1 MERAARD
8 VSHTHVHVV
17 EKMDKEHLSRIKQ
30 LEQDISK
37 NDQKLI
43 LIHNFKSA
51 KTKNEVLKQAFEDI
65 QKHFPNAGQTVDS
78 EYYCVHYLTKNSVHY
93 IYAEEGT
100 EAGKFYNEKTSN
112 CLRDELGKLSRKQ
125 FNKRDFV
132 TKNTHFY
139 GRLIKSLESNI
150 KKLIINKPKGYFERI
165 KGYFGYGKKEEK
177 VLDVKLELLD
187 TDKEKG
193 IPSRFFF
200 KDGKDWAITKD

>member
-65 QKHFPNAGQTVDS
+65 QKQ
-78 EYYCVHYLTKNSVHY
+78 L
-93 IYAEEGT
+93 
-100 EAGKFYNEKTSN
+100 
-112 CLRDELGKLSRKQ
+112 DELEKD
-125 FNKRDFV
+125 NKE
-132 TKNTHFY
+132 
-139 GRLIKSLESNI
+139 L
-150 KKLIINKPKGYFERI
+150 KKPIN
-165 KGYFGYGKKEEK
+165 
-177 VLDVKLELLD
+177 
-187 TDKEKG
+187 
-193 IPSRFFF
+193 
-200 KDGKDWAITKD
+200 